1 MRTLLLLLLLLAP
14 LPSRGEPASAVRP
27 PDPQMLAD
35 AMGTAYAFIA
45 PRSLAPVA
53 VPQMALWA
61 LGGLAALDPAL
72 STELQEGSL
81 RLIAARRLLLA
92 REAPGVEDA
101 RAWGQVTADLAR
113 AAWDASGRLRDAGAQ
128 AMVSAMFA
136 ELTGHLDPYSR
147 YIPPAE
153 AEADRMRRTGS
164 AGIGVR
170 VGERAGGFVLEQVEP
185 SGPAAA
191 SGLRAGERLLAV
203 DGQSVQDADVDTITG
218 MLIGPEGT
226 PVTLTLRNAAGRQH
240 EVTLLRTLAPPLSVR
255 AERRGDVLVLR
266 IGLFAGDTGVRL
278 AALLL
283 DGMAA
288 ANPPHGLLIDLRGNR
303 GGLLHQAVAAAETL
317 LADGVIATTAG
328 RDPAAAHA
336 FVAHGTDLA
345 GGLPAVV
352 MVDGRSASAAEILA
366 AALADQHR
374 AVVLGSVT
382 LGKGLVQTIA
392 GLPDGGELLISWSR
406 VLAPLGWPI
415 QALGVLPQVCT
426 SLGTETAM
434 RQIAEL
440 RRGEQPMARALARHR
455 AERAPVSATEALE
468 ARSVCPAAEGGPLDT
483 TAAQALLHDPAAYNA
498 ALLGP
503 PATRANAARAASATQ

>member
-1 MRTLLLLLLLLAP
+1 MRTLLLLVLLLVPVAG
-14 LPSRGEPASAVRP
+14 RGEPRSAVLA
-27 PDPQMLAD
+27 PDPHTLAD
-35 AMGTAYAFIA
+35 AMSTAYAFIA
-45 PRSLAPVA
+45 PRSLTPIP

-61 LGGLAALDPAL
+61 LGGLATLDPAL
-72 STELQEGSL
+72 SAELRGGTL
-81 RLIAARRLLLA
+81 RLNAGGQSLASRDAPAA
-92 REAPGVEDA
+92 EDA
-101 RAWGQVTADLAR
+101 RGWGQATAALAR

-136 ELTGHLDPYSR
+136 ELTGHLDPWSR
-147 YIPPAE
+147 YIPPA
-153 AEADRMRRTGS
+153 AAQADRMRRTGS
-164 AGIGVR
+164 AGIGAR
-170 VGERAGGFVLEQVEP
+170 VGERGGGFVLEQVDR

-191 SGLRAGERLLAV
+191 AGVRAGERLLAV
-203 DGQSVQDADVDTITG
+203 DGQSIQDADVDTIAG

-226 PVTLTLRNAAGRQH
+226 PVTLTLRNVTGRQH
-240 EVTLLRTLAPPLSVR
+240 EVTLLRVLAPPLSVR

-266 IGLFAGDTGVRL
+266 IGVFGGDTGVRL
-278 AALLL
+278 AQLLL
-283 DGMAA
+283 DGMATDK
-288 ANPPHGLLIDLRGNR
+288 PPRGLLIDLRGNR

-328 RDPAAAHA
+328 RDPAAAHS
-336 FVAHGTDLA
+336 FVARGSDLSH
-345 GGLPAVV
+345 GLPAVV
-352 MVDGRSASAAEILA
+352 MVDGGSASAAEILA

-374 AVVLGSVT
+374 AVVVGSAT

-415 QALGVLPQVCT
+415 QGLGVLPQVCT

-434 RQIAEL
+434 HQIAEL
-440 RRGEQPMARALARHR
+440 ARGEQPMALALARHR
-455 AERAPVSATEALE
+455 AERPPVSATEALE
-468 ARSVCPAAEGGPLDT
+468 VRSACPAAEGGPLDT

-503 PATRANAARAASATQ
+503 PGNPASGAHAASAAQ

>member
-1 MRTLLLLLLLLAP
+1 
-14 LPSRGEPASAVRP
+14 
-27 PDPQMLAD
+27 
-35 AMGTAYAFIA
+35 
-45 PRSLAPVA
+45 
-53 VPQMALWA
+53 
-61 LGGLAALDPAL
+61 
-72 STELQEGSL
+72 
-81 RLIAARRLLLA
+81 
-92 REAPGVEDA
+92 
-101 RAWGQVTADLAR
+101 
-113 AAWDASGRLRDAGAQ
+113 
-128 AMVSAMFA
+128 
-136 ELTGHLDPYSR
+136 
-147 YIPPAE
+147 
-153 AEADRMRRTGS
+153 
-164 AGIGVR
+164 
-170 VGERAGGFVLEQVEP
+170 LEQVEP

-406 VLAPLGWPI
+406 VLAPLG
-415 QALGVLPQVCT
+415 C
-426 SLGTETAM
+426 
-434 RQIAEL
+434 
-440 RRGEQPMARALARHR
+440 RRSARAS
-455 AERAPVSATEALE
+455 APKPRC
-468 ARSVCPAAEGGPLDT
+468 ARSPNSGAVSSRWRARS
-483 TAAQALLHDPAAYNA
+483 
-498 ALLGP
+498 
-503 PATRANAARAASATQ
+503 PATARNARRFRRPRRWKRAASVPPPRAARWIRRRRRRCCTIPPPTMPPCSARRRRARTPRVRRAPPNDHGARCYGASRIATARVQPAEAALIFTGKHETTKPSAGNCSRLCSFSMWQ